1 MAINKIIVDGVT
13 KIDLSQD
20 TVTAN
25 KVLEGL
31 TFHDATGSLCTGTMK
46 QSTGSTGSTGSV
58 GVGDI
63 TLYTKLAYTYDEYVA
78 NSSMAGQAT
87 VYFEDGSD
95 SHNAGFFYISV
106 YSDGSIE
113 NVTDGYG
120 YSNVTPPSGGKVY
133 VVSTSKITS
142 VDVNF
147 GGGCGS

>member
-1 MAINKIIVDGVT
+1 MAINKIVVDGVT

-20 TVTAN
+20 TVTAD

-46 QSTGSTGSTGSV
+46 QSSGSV

-78 NSSMAGQAT
+78 NSSNAGQAT
-87 VYFEDGSD
+87 VYFEGGGSSYSD
-95 SHNAGFFYISV
+95 GFFYISV
-106 YSDGSIE
+106 HSDGSIE
-113 NVTDGYG
+113 SMAHGYQ
-120 YSNVTPPSGGKVY
+120 YSSIIPPSGGKVY

-147 GGGCGS
+147 SGGCGS

>member
-20 TVTAN
+20 TVTAD

-31 TFHDATGSLCTGTMK
+31 TFHDATGSLCTGTMAEN
-46 QSTGSTGSTGSV
+46 TGSGSV
-58 GVGDI
+58 DVGDI
-63 TLYTKLAYTYDEYVA
+63 TLYTKLAYTYNEYVA
-78 NSSMAGQAT
+78 NSSIAGQAT

-113 NVTDGYG
+113 SVTDGYG
-120 YSNVTPPSGGKVY
+120 YSNITPPSGGKVY
-133 VVSTSKITS
+133 VASTSKITS

>member
-1 MAINKIIVDGVT
+1 MAINKVILNGVT
-13 KIDLSQD
+13 KVDLTAD
-20 TVTAN
+20 TVTAD
-25 KVLEGL
+25 KVMTGY

-46 QSTGSTGSTGSV
+46 QSTGSV

-113 NVTDGYG
+113 SVTDGYG
-120 YSNVTPPSGGKVY
+120 YSNVTPYSGGKVY
-133 VVSTSKITS
+133 VASTSKITS

>member
-46 QSTGSTGSTGSV
+46 QSTGSV

-95 SHNAGFFYISV
+95 SHNVGFFYISV
-106 YSDGSIE
+106 YSDGSI
-113 NVTDGYG
+113 NYVTDGYS

-133 VVSTSKITS
+133 VVSTRKITS